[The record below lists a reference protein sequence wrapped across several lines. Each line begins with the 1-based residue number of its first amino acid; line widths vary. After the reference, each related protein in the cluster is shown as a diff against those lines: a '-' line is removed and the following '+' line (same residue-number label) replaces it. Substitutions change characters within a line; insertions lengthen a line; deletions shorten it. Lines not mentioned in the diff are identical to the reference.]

1 MDGAVIQ
8 LQRTL
13 VYLQQQNK
21 SESERTSVRVNVEVL
36 SSFEEQNK
44 RTMEGI
50 SMRKDLERF

>member
-13 VYLQQQNK
+13 VYLQQENK

-36 SSFEEQNK
+36 SSFEQNK
-44 RTMEGI
+44 RMMERM

>member
-36 SSFEEQNK
+36 SSFEQNK